1 MNNRV
6 FASEPFIQLW
16 CMISAGRIDTVL
28 DDLNGMALRL
38 PLRHRAPAL
47 IFVCQQWHAIS
58 SRGTGTKTQVL
69 ILSALMVLMARR
81 MSETACHWK
90 CNAAYG
96 MTSRNDSRNTMFN
109 EISRCTA
116 VSTGERTGAGWVLP
130 LIHESIQRAG
140 PGNVS
145 ISASRVRMHIHN
157 RLNKNIQ
164 KRCKNKETSSKKP
177 EATLP
182 SRVALVPWIQMHTN
196 AEIWTK
202 VDEKNIR
209 NTACP
214 QDLPLLWRGKNKIK
228 IWHCD

>member
-1 MNNRV
+1 MNNRA

-58 SRGTGTKTQVL
+58 SRGAGTKTQVL

-96 MTSRNDSRNTMFN
+96 MTSRNDSRNMMFN
-109 EISRCTA
+109 EISRCTV
-116 VSTGERTGAGWVLP
+116 VSTGESTGAVWV
-130 LIHESIQRAG
+130 QF
-140 PGNVS
+140 NVLGL
-145 ISASRVRMHIHN
+145 VM
-157 RLNKNIQ
+157 L
-164 KRCKNKETSSKKP
+164 
-177 EATLP
+177 
-182 SRVALVPWIQMHTN
+182 ALVPLVFACRFINDWIRTFKKGVKTRKLHQKSQKLRSLAVLRPSCEYRCTQ
-196 AEIWTK
+196 TQRFGPK
-202 VDEKNIR
+202 
-209 NTACP
+209 
-214 QDLPLLWRGKNKIK
+214 
-228 IWHCD
+228 